1 MTKVENFWI
10 ENFFNITDLEF
21 CLVASSVVIYTHSF
35 FTAFIGLRHS
45 QKCCVGCSL
54 YMTEKKRSVEKW
66 ASNLGGV
73 HVYHCVKFVPLEFNY
88 LHFAAIELCITGKEI
103 SALWG

>member
-1 MTKVENFWI
+1 
-10 ENFFNITDLEF
+10 
-21 CLVASSVVIYTHSF
+21 
-35 FTAFIGLRHS
+35 
-45 QKCCVGCSL
+45 
-54 YMTEKKRSVEKW
+54 MTEKKRSVEKW

-88 LHFAAIELCITGKEI
+88 LHFAAIELCITAKEI